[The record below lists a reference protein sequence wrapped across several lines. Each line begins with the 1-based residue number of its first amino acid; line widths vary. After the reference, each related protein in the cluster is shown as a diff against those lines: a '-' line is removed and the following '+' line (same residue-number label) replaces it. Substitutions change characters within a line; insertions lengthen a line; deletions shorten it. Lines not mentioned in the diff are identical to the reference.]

1 MRMCPHENAHARMR
15 AQVECWTTAEH
26 TSMLYVSIAAIGL
39 YVIGIPVFFAVVR
52 LAHKRTRTTRT
63 LKYTHTLAYTRTQ
76 MQTHAQTHAHT
87 YTCTHTCTHEY
98 F

>member
-1 MRMCPHENAHARMR
+1 MRMH

-26 TSMLYVSIAAIGL
+26 KSMLYVSIAAIGL

-52 LAHKRTRTTRT
+52 LAHAHMHTHTHARRHACARKHARIHMHTDANTRTNTR
-63 LKYTHTLAYTRTQ
+63 
-76 MQTHAQTHAHT
+76 THAHT
-87 YTCTHTCTHEY
+87 HTHTNKHEY